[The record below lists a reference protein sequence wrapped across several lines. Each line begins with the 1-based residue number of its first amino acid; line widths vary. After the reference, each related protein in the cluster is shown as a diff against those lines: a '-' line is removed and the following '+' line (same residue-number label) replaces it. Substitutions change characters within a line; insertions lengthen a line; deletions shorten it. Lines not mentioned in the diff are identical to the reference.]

1 MLCFVTPAGAAAAGD
16 SAIIDN
22 VSPQR
27 ISINVHDA
35 DVRDVLSAVAVNMG
49 YSIVYSGDVSTITM
63 KLENVTPAAALD
75 YLLKSM
81 GLSYLQ
87 EGSTLV
93 VGKRETLTSDFARS
107 ISITRFNLAHITS
120 G

>member
-1 MLCFVTPAGAAAAGD
+1 MRRNFCLKGIAGLLAAMLCFVTPAGAAAAGD

-63 KLENVTPAAALD
+63 KLENVTPET
-75 YLLKSM
+75 KSQ
-81 GLSYLQ
+81 GLFHQIHKEVTFCGLPH
-87 EGSTLV
+87 GA
-93 VGKRETLTSDFARS
+93 DA
-107 ISITRFNLAHITS
+107 
-120 G
+120 